1 MPRDNSKDS
10 GSLPKGQRSQYS
22 DNYGGSRKNSGRPRL
37 GETAEQARAR
47 RERAQQQLSITPA
60 ADAATAAP
68 VLQAAPRQSAGID
81 TTPAG
86 FFSHRNTNQPILLKA
101 YSAASNN
108 GNGFI
113 SADELLRLNQ
123 QINFIEAN
131 DPDHEIA
138 SGDQVID
145 DSIFDSTDS
154 DDAAQDECGVDCAE
168 VAEAETRAAEP
179 TAQSFHTQMLQRVLE
194 GIKADL
200 NLGRKPRPYRDGDF
214 WIRPKHPAFALEE
227 AATTGYTPTPL
238 YERAVFL
245 WLPDLL
251 TSAGLRCTCG
261 NMSSLVRNVDIEVG
275 FNDDPIARRI
285 RQKPMDYFLLTARY
299 RCNKKR
305 QNNPG
310 CGLSWQGT
318 DPHIIGQLSRH
329 WQEAFP
335 AFLSN
340 RGGIDKSLMA
350 ELRSTSANRF
360 GATPYAELVSE
371 LQRRHHSTLELSYL
385 ACAQSHGFQ
394 KSQVPPFSPFDNPL
408 QFAGAVPS
416 PQYMKAMFTDWF
428 AAYRIYMERDLAST
442 SGLRL
447 SGDHT
452 FWIVKHMGG
461 FKGVPMNTA
470 VYSCV
475 NEFEEVRGQA
485 LCLTKSLS
493 FVRGMYDGI
502 AKGLQAHGH
511 GPTRIIYCDQPQ
523 VERDFHESVTP
534 SLAEN
539 VHHVTRYSDLEPFM
553 LPSGSNPIYCDDS
566 IYMQEIFAIAIK
578 YDQQTSEQP
587 KLDVIQLRTAQGV
600 FIFKVSSFRSP
611 SNIVP
616 SLRALLTSRSILKI
630 GLRIYSILL
639 HISLALGIPE
649 LEKILASSNP
659 QTLDLGKH
667 AKLKGVVSDTNTPLD
682 ALSGTLLN
690 RFCESPEAKLELP
703 WSAPVSADRRNALAL
718 EIECIWAISE
728 ALFRRDSIGLPLD
741 ENQSRTPGQL
751 VTLVTSQKPVA
762 EGVLLAHNGFLDT
775 AVNGDG
781 EIKRINVTSS
791 RSLIE
796 ITKVLLPLQVH
807 RLHGQTIQWI
817 YDHGKKAVV
826 TTSMLRSRSETSPLP
841 SSSLGPGFTHP
852 VNMPVPSSSD
862 LSESALDSL
871 HPDPAVQNPSESI
884 DPDPDADG
892 QREELAEEYL
902 EDNHITDSE
911 VILEQSDDPNEV
923 VSTHCH
929 DDAYHFMDR
938 LTRLLSAKH
947 SAYKDFAFR
956 FSQAIFV
963 RDATDEAAVRA
974 VIERKGGSYEYMKR
988 AHSSALNRRIRR
1000 LIPNRHVLY
1009 ARVKVLFDSFR
1020 NVKCSTKAG
1029 KGAPFFSDAANE
1041 MANRLLETI
1050 RLGFLSDPPG
1060 ISLYYLMGRDRDGLN
1075 LYRCIRGT
1083 NSIEGGLHMLL
1094 RRMFGALS
1102 ASAELTEAL
1111 LINWLVRRNKT
1122 VGYHN
1127 RTGQKYKNHFDIWV
1141 LDEIVEISS
1150 ELDVKTSFAPPPML
1164 TTCVATS
1171 ETFGI
1176 IPIALQL
1183 AEAHGITTLPPIN
1196 IEGVPHHRD
1205 LPVHALTRL
1214 STRPT
1219 NPYLY
1224 VQLRQRSFAAIL
1236 PVHTA
1241 AEYRKA
1247 KAEANNK
1254 RYRRPYALLPGHKCP
1269 AHEAWKDIDFDKL
1282 ALDWNADVE
1291 GQDPGI
1297 KDPNKRIYYKLPQQ
1311 LEQHYKKTLQWSIS
1325 RATMFDEV
1333 NAESLRAALDML
1345 DGPNRA
1351 RVLPPV
1357 TFEDLATN
1365 GLPAVDVG
1373 SFNPMAILQEN
1384 QLSDATSSI
1393 AILEPLSID
1402 APGEP
1407 LQGSQSNGGSRVM
1420 QMDVDTPSIATTQ
1433 QRASEPLHQSILTST
1448 TIQTAGTSQ
1457 QMALSIPSLPVVVSR
1472 SRSDGKRCGVCAWY
1486 YCPRRFDCS
1495 GNGGRAYCKC
1505 AHDISVV
1512 PKKVRITE
1520 VEIQK
1525 RLTLGYKTHGHRL
1538 E

>member
-1 MPRDNSKDS
+1 
-10 GSLPKGQRSQYS
+10 
-22 DNYGGSRKNSGRPRL
+22 
-37 GETAEQARAR
+37 
-47 RERAQQQLSITPA
+47 
-60 ADAATAAP
+60 
-68 VLQAAPRQSAGID
+68 V
-81 TTPAG
+81 
-86 FFSHRNTNQPILLKA
+86 
-101 YSAASNN
+101 
-108 GNGFI
+108 
-113 SADELLRLNQ
+113 
-123 QINFIEAN
+123 
-131 DPDHEIA
+131 
-138 SGDQVID
+138 
-145 DSIFDSTDS
+145 
-154 DDAAQDECGVDCAE
+154 
-168 VAEAETRAAEP
+168 
-179 TAQSFHTQMLQRVLE
+179 QMLQRILE

-200 NLGRKPRPYRDGDF
+200 SLGRKPRPYREGDF

-251 TSAGLRCTCG
+251 TSAGLRCTLILCLT
-261 NMSSLVRNVDIEVG
+261 SENVFNDDLLG

-285 RQKPMDYFLLTARY
+285 RHKPVDYFLLTARY

-305 QNNPG
+305 HNNPG

-318 DPHIIGQLSRH
+318 DPHIIGQLARH
-329 WQEAFP
+329 WQESFP
-335 AFLSN
+335 AFLSS

-371 LQRRHHSTLELSYL
+371 LQRRYHSTLELSYL

-394 KSQVPPFSPFDNPL
+394 KDQVPPFSPFEDPL
-408 QFAGAVPS
+408 QFAGAAPS

-502 AKGLQAHGH
+502 AKGLAAHGH

-523 VERDFHESVTP
+523 VEREFHENVTP
-534 SLAEN
+534 SIAEN
-539 VHHVTRYSDLEPFM
+539 VHHVTRFSDLEPFM
-553 LPSGSNPIYCDDS
+553 LPADSNPIYCDDS
-566 IYMQEIFAIAIK
+566 IYMQEICSEILRACENSRAQIPLVAVTIK
-578 YDQQTSEQP
+578 HDRQTTERP
-587 KLDVIQLRTAQGV
+587 KLDIIQFRTAQGI
-600 FIFKVSSFRSP
+600 FILKVSSFTSP
-611 SNIVP
+611 SNVLP
-616 SLRALLTSRSILKI
+616 SLKALLTSRAILKI
-630 GLRIYSILL
+630 GLRIHSTLL

-649 LEKILASSNP
+649 LEKILTSSNP
-659 QTLDLGKH
+659 PILDLGKH
-667 AKLKGVVSDTNTPLD
+667 AKLKGVVSDVTTPVD
-682 ALSGTLLN
+682 ALAGTLLN
-690 RFCESPEAKLELP
+690 RFCETPEASLELP
-703 WSAPVSADRRNALAL
+703 WSAPVSIERRNALAQ
-718 EIECIWAISE
+718 EIECMWAISE
-728 ALFRRDSIGLPLD
+728 ALFRRDSIGLPLN

-762 EGVLLAHNGFLDT
+762 EGVLLAHSGFLDT
-775 AVNGDG
+775 AINGDG
-781 EIKRINVTSS
+781 EIKRIKITAT
-791 RSLIE
+791 RSLVE

-817 YDHGKKAVV
+817 YDHGRKAVV
-826 TTSMLRSRSETSPLP
+826 TTTMLRSCSETPPLP
-841 SSSLGPGFTHP
+841 SSSIGPGFSWP
-852 VNMPVPSSSD
+852 VAIPVPSSSD
-862 LSESALDSL
+862 LSDSALDSL
-871 HPDPAVQNPSESI
+871 HPDPTTQVQIDNVDASI
-884 DPDPDADG
+884 DTNE
-892 QREELAEEYL
+892 QLEELTEVFVNFIIQEYL
-902 EDNHITDSE
+902 EGGQSTIDSDI
-911 VILEQSDDPNEV
+911 VLQQSDNPNEV

-947 SAYKDFAFR
+947 SAYKDFAYR
-956 FSQAIFV
+956 FSQAIFIC
-963 RDATDEAAVRA
+963 DATDEAAVRA

-988 AHSSALNRRIRR
+988 ANSSALNCRIRR
-1000 LIPNRHVLY
+1000 LIPDRHTLY
-1009 ARVKVLFDSFR
+1009 KRVKVLFDSFR
-1020 NVKCSTKAG
+1020 NVRCSTKAG
-1029 KGAPFFSDAANE
+1029 KGAAFFSDAANE
-1041 MANRLLETI
+1041 MAARLLETI

-1122 VGYHN
+1122 VGYRN
-1127 RTGQKYKNHFDIWV
+1127 RTGRKYKNHFDIWV

-1150 ELDVKTSFAPPPML
+1150 ELDVKTSFTPPPML
-1164 TTCVATS
+1164 TTRVATS

-1176 IPIALQL
+1176 IPIAPQL
-1183 AEAHGITTLPPIN
+1183 AEAYGITTLPPIH

-1219 NPYLY
+1219 NPYSY

-1236 PVHTA
+1236 PVHTT
-1241 AEYRKA
+1241 AEFRKA
-1247 KAEANNK
+1247 KAQANNK
-1254 RYRRPYALLPGHKCP
+1254 RYRRPHALLPGHKCP
-1269 AHEAWKDIDFDKL
+1269 AHEAWKDIDFNKL
-1282 ALDWNADVE
+1282 AADWNIDVE
-1291 GQDPGI
+1291 EQDSGI
-1297 KDPNKRIYYKLPQQ
+1297 KDPDKRIYYKLPQQ

-1333 NAESLRAALDML
+1333 NAESLRTALDML

-1351 RVLPPV
+1351 LVLPPV
-1357 TFEDLATN
+1357 TFQDLSTN
-1365 GLPAVDVG
+1365 GV
-1373 SFNPMAILQEN
+1373 SMYIL
-1384 QLSDATSSI
+1384 
-1393 AILEPLSID
+1393 
-1402 APGEP
+1402 
-1407 LQGSQSNGGSRVM
+1407 
-1420 QMDVDTPSIATTQ
+1420 
-1433 QRASEPLHQSILTST
+1433 SEIWRT
-1448 TIQTAGTSQ
+1448 
-1457 QMALSIPSLPVVVSR
+1457 
-1472 SRSDGKRCGVCAWY
+1472 Y
-1486 YCPRRFDCS
+1486 RFFT
-1495 GNGGRAYCKC
+1495 
-1505 AHDISVV
+1505 
-1512 PKKVRITE
+1512 RITAS
-1520 VEIQK
+1520 
-1525 RLTLGYKTHGHRL
+1525 
-1538 E
+1538 